1 MAALGDSFRL
11 TLRSGEVCCV
21 VFVLLFRVA
30 QGDLESHYIAKV
42 DLALLILVSL
52 TSQGML
58 GEREYATISRFYSV
72 DQAQM
77 FAYPEETLP
86 TELHPQPCP
95 G

>member
-1 MAALGDSFRL
+1 MTS
-11 TLRSGEVCCV
+11 SH
-21 VFVLLFRVA
+21 FV
-30 QGDLESHYIAKV
+30 AKV
-42 DLALLILVSL
+42 DLTLLILVSL

-58 GEREYATISRFYSV
+58 GEWEYATISRFYSV